1 MVRLLLCL
9 SLLLTWSNAN
19 AWYCSYTP
27 TSEGYISNLQ
37 CTGID
42 PTLAVKDYWC
52 PYRSA
57 DPICR
62 QFDQPV
68 IPTCSDHTEY
78 QSLAC
83 QPNYSGTV
91 NQSRTYYCQTNTY
104 SDWVT
109 TSNNCTQNAP
119 TCSTSS
125 VTEQRQA
132 CGINQVGTV
141 TFKKDSIC
149 PDPYGQPVDTGW
161 QEIARSCQ
169 PAPPTCH
176 TTTESQ
182 TLACGVHQHGS
193 ISQSRTST
201 CPDPYG
207 QPVMGDWVT
216 TTNTCAP
223 DPATCLA
230 STQSRTLAC
239 QSGYTG
245 TTTEVQQITCS
256 DPYSQPIFGAWV
268 ETANSCVKSMTNV
281 TNPVSPI
288 SPVAPVSQVVEVQQV
303 APVEVQ
309 QMPTTTEIPVT
320 QSQTAT
326 ETPKTTQENSSNTPK
341 TNTVTPQSNNTPAPI
356 SSPKQSENNSS
367 VSVPKGRD
375 LVPGFGIVMSLELL
389 NAPITFQQQQLEI
402 ALDYSQ
408 ELPDGIRGN
417 QEFLTE
423 LITQGS
429 ASGIFD
435 ISSKRWRDLYRNYE
449 VQPGY

>member
-37 CTGID
+37 CHDID
-42 PTLAVKDYWC
+42 PTIAVQNYWC
-52 PYRSA
+52 PYRNS

-68 IPTCSDHTEY
+68 IPACTDRTEV
-78 QSLAC
+78 QSLSC
-83 QPNYSGTV
+83 QPHYSGV
-91 NQSRTYYCQTNTY
+91 INQSRTYYCQSNSY

-109 TSNNCTQNAP
+109 TSNNCT
-119 TCSTSS
+119 
-125 VTEQRQA
+125 
-132 CGINQVGTV
+132 
-141 TFKKDSIC
+141 
-149 PDPYGQPVDTGW
+149 PD
-161 QEIARSCQ
+161 
-169 PAPPTCH
+169 PPTCH
-176 TTTESQ
+176 TSIESRQVACQEGYTGQITETRS
-182 TLACGVHQHGS
+182 
-193 ISQSRTST
+193 ST

-207 QPVMGDWVT
+207 QPT
-216 TTNTCAP
+216 
-223 DPATCLA
+223 
-230 STQSRTLAC
+230 
-239 QSGYTG
+239 
-245 TTTEVQQITCS
+245 
-256 DPYSQPIFGAWV
+256 FGAWV
-268 ETANSCVKSMTNV
+268 ETSNSCVKSITNV
-281 TNPVSPI
+281 TNVASPVSPI
-288 SPVAPVSQVVEVQQV
+288 SPVSVSPVVEVQPIV
-303 APVEVQ
+303 ETPVQVQ
-309 QMPTTTEIPVT
+309 QTPTTETPTT

>member
-1 MVRLLLCL
+1 M
-9 SLLLTWSNAN
+9 
-19 AWYCSYTP
+19 
-27 TSEGYISNLQ
+27 Q
-37 CTGID
+37 CHDID
-42 PTLAVKDYWC
+42 SHTAIQNYWC
-52 PYRSA
+52 PSRPQ
-57 DPICR
+57 DPICGAT
-62 QFDQPV
+62 QPV
-68 IPTCSDHTEY
+68 IPTCQDHIEY

-109 TSNNCTQNAP
+109 TSNNCTQNSP
-119 TCSTSS
+119 TCSPSS
-125 VTEQRQA
+125 TTEQRQA

-149 PDPYGQPVDTGW
+149 PDPYGSPLDTGW
-161 QEIARSCQ
+161 HEIARSCQ

-176 TTTESQ
+176 IVTESQ
-182 TLACGVHQHGS
+182 TLTCGIHQHGA
-193 ISQSRTST
+193 INQSKTST

-207 QPVMGDWVT
+207 QPVQGNWT
-216 TTNTCAP
+216 TVSNTCAP
-223 DPATCLA
+223 DPATCIP

-256 DPYSQPIFGAWV
+256 DAYSQPTFGAWV
-268 ETANSCVKSMTNV
+268 ETQNSCVKSMTNV
-281 TNPVSPI
+281 TNPVSPV
-288 SPVAPVSQVVEVQQV
+288 SPINPVQPVIVTEPPPVQQEIIV
-303 APVEVQ
+303 TSTDVSTETPQ
-309 QMPTTTEIPVT
+309 SPTVTENSSTNV
-320 QSQTAT
+320 T

-356 SSPKQSENNSS
+356 SSHKQSENNAP

-375 LVPGFGIVMSLELL
+375 LVPGFGLVMSLDLI
-389 NAPITFQQQQLEI
+389 NAPINFQQQQLEI

-417 QEFLTE
+417 QEFLAE
-423 LITQGS
+423 IINQGS

-435 ISSKRWRDLYRNYE
+435 ISSKRWSDLYRNYE
-449 VQPGY
+449 IQPSY